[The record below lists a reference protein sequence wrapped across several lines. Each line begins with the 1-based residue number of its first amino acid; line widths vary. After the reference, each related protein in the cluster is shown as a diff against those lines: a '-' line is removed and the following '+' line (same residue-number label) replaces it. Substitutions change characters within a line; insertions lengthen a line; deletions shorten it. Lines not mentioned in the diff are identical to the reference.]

1 MKRVFLCLAVVG
13 MIFSASVSNAE
24 NLRIVVM
31 DLKADGVS
39 DQIART
45 VSNMLRTEFINMNE
59 FTVVERAQ
67 MDAILKEQ
75 GVQQSGCTD
84 QACAVQMGR
93 LMSARKILV
102 GEVSPMGKS
111 IITTVRIVDV
121 EKGVSE
127 FAATQKAANEEVL
140 DTAVSEIAEKLA
152 DRIRKSAKEEPRKEK
167 KKEVVAKVTE
177 PEEAAPGDITAAGYY
192 LRGIVPGWGQF
203 YTGHNI
209 KGWVYSGVF
218 AVTAVG
224 TVVGIMNMNSAKK
237 KYKDLG
243 PNLSQSEYDS
253 KYDAYESAAGQA
265 KLFMILMG
273 AAYVANWVDIVF
285 FSRPDFSSQANLMN
299 FDRDTQFTFNS
310 YNKSYPYKETAFDAG
325 MSLKF

>member
-1 MKRVFLCLAVVG
+1 MKRVFLCLAVIG
-13 MIFSASVSNAE
+13 MIFSASASYAE

-127 FAATQKAANEEVL
+127 FAATQKAASEEVL
-140 DTAVSEIAEKLA
+140 DVAVGDIAEKLA
-152 DRIRKSAKEEPRKEK
+152 DRIRKGSKDEP
-167 KKEVVAKVTE
+167 KKENKKAVVREAE
-177 PEEAAPGDITAAGYY
+177 PEAPGEITPAGYF

-203 YTGHNI
+203 YSGHNI
-209 KGWVYSGVF
+209 KGWIFGGVF
-218 AVTAVG
+218 VATLAG
-224 TVVGIMNMNSAKK
+224 TIVSVNKYNTAKK
-237 KYKDLG
+237 EYEDLG
-243 PNLSQSEYDS
+243 PGLPQSEYDS
-253 KYDAYESAAGQA
+253 KFDAYKSAGGGA
-265 KLFMILMG
+265 KLFLILFSAG
-273 AAYVANWVDIVF
+273 YIVNWVDIAF
-285 FSRPDFSSQANLMN
+285 FSRPDFSGQANLMN

-325 MSLKF
+325 MSLRF

>member
-1 MKRVFLCLAVVG
+1 MKRVILCLAVLL
-13 MIFSASVSNAE
+13 MIFATSATYAE
-24 NLRIVVM
+24 KMRIVVM

-39 DQIART
+39 DQMART

-59 FTVVERAQ
+59 FIVVERAQ

-93 LMSARKILV
+93 LMSAKKILV

-111 IITTVRIVDV
+111 LITTVRIVDV

-127 FAATQKAANEEVL
+127 FAATQKAASEEVL
-140 DTAVSEIAEKLA
+140 DVAVSEISEKLA
-152 DRIRKSAKEEPRKEK
+152 DRIKKGSKDEPRKEVK
-167 KKEVVAKVTE
+167 KQVAAKEEE
-177 PEEAAPGDITAAGYY
+177 PEVEGPITPMGYY
-192 LRGIVPGWGQF
+192 MRGIVPGWGQF

-209 KGWVYSGVF
+209 KGWIYSGVF
-218 AVTAVG
+218 GVTLIGSLVAINRFN
-224 TVVGIMNMNSAKK
+224 TAKK
-237 KYKDLG
+237 EYEDLG
-243 PNLSQSEYDS
+243 PGEPQSEYDS
-253 KYDAYESAAGQA
+253 KYDAYEGAGGGA
-265 KLFMILMG
+265 KLFLLLMS

-285 FSRPDFSSQANLMN
+285 FSKPDFAAQANLMN

-310 YNKSYPYKETAFDAG
+310 YNKSYPYRETAFDAG
-325 MSLKF
+325 MSLRF